1 MCSAD
6 RGDSE
11 IDEQNGAPMR
21 SKARKTM
28 TRTRPVT
35 AEPATEFA
43 AELATTLATLTL
55 FYGAVQHA
63 DDKARTVVAI
73 QTMLTAMIA
82 AQLTFLVEPGAATF
96 AQWVI
101 LAVFVPGYLQSLYHL
116 LRALIPRTA
125 PTPGHNQ
132 FAFPSVANDLGPIR
146 VSVRE
151 QCAQAHEVGR
161 VLAKLAMVKHRH
173 IRRAMYGTCALFASA
188 LGSLVL
194 TVVS

>member
-1 MCSAD
+1 
-6 RGDSE
+6 
-11 IDEQNGAPMR
+11 MR
-21 SKARKTM
+21 TKARKTM
-28 TRTRPVT
+28 PRTRPVT

-55 FYGAVQHA
+55 FHSAVQHA

-73 QTMLTAMIA
+73 QTMLTAMVA
-82 AQLTFLVEPGAATF
+82 AQLTFLVKPGAATF

-101 LAVFVPGYLQSLYHL
+101 LAVFVPGYLQSSCHL

-132 FAFPSVANDLGPIR
+132 FAFPNVANDLGPIR

-151 QCAQAHEVGR
+151 QCVQAHEVGR

-188 LGSLVL
+188 LGSLAL